1 MFSLQEPNNFTNK
14 IDERYLKIVF
24 SDTRSI
30 FKEFVQLNE
39 RMFNQKNIKIVTTQV
54 YKLVNDI

>member
-1 MFSLQEPNNFTNK
+1 MFSLQKPNNFTNK

>member
-39 RMFNQKNIKIVTTQV
+39 RTFNQENIKIVTTQV

>member
-1 MFSLQEPNNFTNK
+1 MFSLQKPNNFTNK

-30 FKEFVQLNE
+30 FKEFVQFNE